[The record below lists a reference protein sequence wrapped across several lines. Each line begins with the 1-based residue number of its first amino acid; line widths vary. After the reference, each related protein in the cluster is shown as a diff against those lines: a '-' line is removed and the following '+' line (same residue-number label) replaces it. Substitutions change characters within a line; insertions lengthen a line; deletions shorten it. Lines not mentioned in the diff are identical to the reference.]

1 VQRLTIKN
9 LLKHLTFRQL
19 LRQVINN
26 LEEAEHSQQE
36 KSVQFTGLG
45 NGEVNIATQ
54 VEIGRLDVDAI
65 LACNALVSLA
75 NQIAHG
81 QPVCCIIS

>member
-54 VEIGRLDVDAI
+54 VEG
-65 LACNALVSLA
+65 
-75 NQIAHG
+75 
-81 QPVCCIIS
+81 